1 MNSNPKSSPGPQAF
15 SLSLWC
21 HLHHF
26 TAGGQWLLCVKV
38 TFISSAGACACSV
51 LSYVQ
56 LFVTPWTAAH
66 QASLNFPGKNT
77 GARCH
82 FLLWGIF
89 LTQGS
94 NPSLLCLLHWQVG
107 SLPLAA
113 PAKPFY
119 FSYIS
124 TKTTHQNRLSAGA
137 DMRIQLF
144 SSYQV
149 NEEIC
154 KM

>member
-1 MNSNPKSSPGPQAF
+1 MI
-15 SLSLWC
+15 SLSLC
-21 HLHHF
+21 FLFLNKFLLEYDCF
-26 TAGGQWLLCVKV
+26 TMLCSFLMYSKV
-38 TFISSAGACACSV
+38 NHPCINICAQSCPVLRDPMDCSPPGSSACGI
-51 LSYVQ
+51 Y
-56 LFVTPWTAAH
+56 
-66 QASLNFPGKNT
+66 FPGKNT
-77 GARCH
+77 GVGCH
-82 FLLWGIF
+82 FLHQEVF

-137 DMRIQLF
+137 DMRLQLF